1 VSLGT
6 QAVTLT
12 PDGAIGVVRLERAHG
27 NAINEPLVET
37 LVATLAEV
45 ESDPAIRGV
54 LLTAGGKIFCP
65 GLDLQELVALD
76 REAMERFMRRF
87 SAAVLTLYTFPKP
100 VVAVLHGHALA
111 GGCVLALCADWR
123 VLRRGAAV
131 GLNEVKVGVPLPF
144 GVALIVRDA
153 VPKNRLT
160 EVALLGRNYTDEDA
174 VTAGLA
180 DELADA
186 LGVEAAARKRLEEFV
201 AKDAFAFAV
210 TKRYLRSPVV
220 ERIRANNQLLLPEW
234 LDGWFSDGTRARIAA
249 IVAELKEKEKEK
261 EKGKGKGKAK

>member
-1 VSLGT
+1 MTTGT
-6 QAVTLT
+6 QAVTLAR
-12 PDGAIGVVRLERAHG
+12 DGAIGVLHLERAHG
-27 NAINEPLVET
+27 NAINDAFIESLVT
-37 LVATLAEV
+37 TLAEA
-45 ESDPAIRGV
+45 EADPAIRGV

-65 GLDLQELVALD
+65 GLDLQDLVALD
-76 REAMERFMRRF
+76 REEMERFMRRF

-123 VLRRGAAV
+123 VLRRGAIT
-131 GLNEVKVGVPLPF
+131 GLNEVRVGVPLPF

-160 EVALLGRNYTDEDA
+160 EVALLGRNTSDEEA
-174 VTAGLA
+174 VAAGLA

-186 LGVEAAARKRLEEFV
+186 DEVAALGRARLDEFI
-201 AKDAFAFAV
+201 AKDTFAFAV

-220 ERIRANNQLLLPEW
+220 ERMRANNRLLLPEW
-234 LDGWFSDGTRARIAA
+234 LDGWFSEGTRARIAS
-249 IVAELKEKEKEK
+249 IVADLR
-261 EKGKGKGKAK
+261 EKGKTT

>member
-1 VSLGT
+1 MSPNT
-6 QAVTLT
+6 QSVTLT
-12 PDGAIGVVRLERAHG
+12 REGGIGVVRLERESG
-27 NAINEPLVET
+27 NAINDAFVES
-37 LVATLAEV
+37 LIATLAEA
-45 ESDPAIRGV
+45 ESDPAIGGI

-65 GLDLQELVALD
+65 GLDLKELITLD

-123 VLRRGAAV
+123 VLRRGAIT

-144 GVALIVRDA
+144 GVALIVREA
-153 VPKNRLT
+153 VPKHKVT
-160 EVALLGRNYTDEDA
+160 EVALLGRNFTDEAA
-174 VTAGLA
+174 VAAGLA
-180 DELADA
+180 DELSDA
-186 LGVEAAARKRLEEFV
+186 ASIEALSRTRIEEFI

-220 ERIRANNQLLLPEW
+220 ERIRANNRLLIPEW
-234 LDGWFSDGTRARIAA
+234 LDGWFSPGTTARVAA
-249 IVAELKEKEKEK
+249 IVAGLQD
-261 EKGKGKGKAK
+261 KGKPK

>member
-1 VSLGT
+1 MSTGT

-12 PDGAIGVVRLERAHG
+12 REGAIGVVRLERAHG
-27 NAINEPLVET
+27 NAIDDGFVES
-37 LVATLAEV
+37 LVATLAEA
-45 ESDPAIRGV
+45 ESDPAVGGV

-65 GLDLQELVALD
+65 GLDLQDLFPLD

-100 VVAVLHGHALA
+100 VVAVVHGHALA

-123 VLRRGAAV
+123 VLRRGAV
-131 GLNEVKVGVPLPF
+131 TGLNEVKVGVPLPF

-153 VPKNRLT
+153 VPKNKLT
-160 EVALLGRNYTDEDA
+160 EVALLGRNATDEDA
-174 VTAGLA
+174 VAAGLA

-186 LGVEAAARKRLEEFV
+186 SGVEAAGRARLEEFI

-234 LDGWFSDGTRARIAA
+234 LDGWFSQGTRARIAA
-249 IVAELKEKEKEK
+249 IVAELKEK
-261 EKGKGKGKAK
+261 GKTK

>member
-1 VSLGT
+1 VTSHP
-6 QAVTLT
+6 QPVTLT
-12 PDGAIGVVRLERAHG
+12 REGPIGVVRMDREHG
-27 NAINEPLVET
+27 NAINDALVES
-37 LVATLAEV
+37 LVATLAEA
-45 ESDPAIRGV
+45 ESDPTIQGV
-54 LLTAGGKIFCP
+54 LLTGGGKIFSP
-65 GLDLQELVALD
+65 GLDLQELAVLD

-123 VLRRGAAV
+123 VLRRGALT

-153 VPKNRLT
+153 VPKSRLT
-160 EVALLGRNYTDEDA
+160 EVALLGRNYTDEA
-174 VTAGLA
+174 ALAAGLA

-186 LGVEAAARKRLEEFV
+186 ASVEAVSRERLEEFV
-201 AKDAFAFAV
+201 AKDASAFAV

-220 ERIRANNQLLLPEW
+220 ERIRANNRLLIPEW
-234 LDGWFSDGTRARIAA
+234 LDGWFSPGTTARIAA
-249 IVAELKEKEKEK
+249 IIAGLQD
-261 EKGKGKGKAK
+261 KGKPK